1 MNKSGKSKSSI
12 FSETEE
18 EKESFSS
25 NNNLGKKDEK
35 SQNVLSIPIPQ
46 DIGQKSEKETNKKSL
61 ISYNQVELKY
71 ITEINQNTLSL
82 NLEKILIN
90 QNSFTNLIKN
100 IFYRILKTNSVN
112 QSYNEMHKNF
122 IQAKTKFFDEL
133 FPPNIN
139 SLVKGYHSTNK
150 PKTKKITKK
159 TIGEMLLR
167 DYKDISWKRD
177 YDLSNNNNTNNNINT
192 NSIFPPDNIFIN
204 RIIYNKFF
212 P

>member
-1 MNKSGKSKSSI
+1 MVIYKKIDISKKNSI
-12 FSETEE
+12 L
-18 EKESFSS
+18 
-25 NNNLGKKDEK
+25 NNLGKKDEK

-150 PKTKKITKK
+150 PKTKKSTKK
-159 TIGEMLLR
+159 
-167 DYKDISWKRD
+167 
-177 YDLSNNNNTNNNINT
+177 
-192 NSIFPPDNIFIN
+192 
-204 RIIYNKFF
+204 
-212 P
+212 